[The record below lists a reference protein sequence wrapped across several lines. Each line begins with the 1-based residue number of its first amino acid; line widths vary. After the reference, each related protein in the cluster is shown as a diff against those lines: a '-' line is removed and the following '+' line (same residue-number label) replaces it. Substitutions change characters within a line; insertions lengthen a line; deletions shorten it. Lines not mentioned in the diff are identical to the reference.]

1 MNAKLSPGCYL
12 GTVTQSLAMGG
23 LLLIERKYTLNARIP
38 THAHENAYFCLALQG
53 QYTENY
59 GNRTRSCPP
68 MTLAYH
74 PAEEVHSEHYQST
87 DGRAFNVE
95 LNAAWMRRVEAW
107 APQLRDPADV
117 PMGLPV
123 VLAARL
129 YREFRLQD
137 GVSPLAIE
145 GLVLEILAELV
156 RLAGPPRPPSWLA
169 RARDLLDDR
178 VQENLGLDQIAA
190 EVGVHPVHLATMFR
204 RRFRQTPGEYQ
215 RHLRVAFACR
225 QLVTTDAPLTEIA
238 LAAGFVDQSHFK
250 RIFKAHVGMTPRAY
264 RRDSRRP

>member
-1 MNAKLSPGCYL
+1 M
-12 GTVTQSLAMGG
+12 QSLEMGG
-23 LLLIERKYTLNARIP
+23 LLLNETKYAMNARIP

-95 LNAAWMRRVEAW
+95 LNEAWMRRVEAW
-107 APQLRDPADV
+107 APLLRNPTDVQL
-117 PMGLPV
+117 GLPV

-129 YREFRLQD
+129 YREFRLRD
-137 GVSPLAIE
+137 VVSALAIE

-156 RLAGPPRPPSWLA
+156 RLAAPSRKPSWLA
-169 RARDLLDDR
+169 RARDLLHDR
-178 VQENLGLDQIAA
+178 FQENLGLGQIAA

-204 RRFRQTPGEYQ
+204 RRFRQTLGDYQ
-215 RHLRVAFACR
+215 RRLRVAFACR

-238 LAAGFVDQSHFK
+238 LAAWFADQSHFT
-250 RIFKAHVGMTPRAY
+250 RTFKSHVGITPLAY
-264 RRDSRRP
+264 RRDSRLS